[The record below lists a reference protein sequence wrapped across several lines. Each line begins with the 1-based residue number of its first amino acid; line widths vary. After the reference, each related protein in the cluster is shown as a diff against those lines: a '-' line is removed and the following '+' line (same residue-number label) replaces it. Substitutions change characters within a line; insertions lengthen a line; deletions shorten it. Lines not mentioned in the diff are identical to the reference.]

1 MAYVH
6 FFVRIFVIVY
16 ITDKIM
22 TAISLDKRKKNVIKY
37 IEKINDDSVLNKF
50 EALLKKVSEK
60 PPCQYTVK
68 EVKER
73 MVQGIID
80 AENGKGT
87 PLDEVRKKYARI

>member
-1 MAYVH
+1 
-6 FFVRIFVIVY
+6 
-16 ITDKIM
+16 M

-68 EVKER
+68 EVIDIIEKGEVE
-73 MVQGIID
+73 MQQGS
-80 AENGKGT
+80 GFSV
-87 PLDEVRKKYARI
+87 DELRKLHPCL